1 MKEWVNAEVVKF
13 HWNGVMVAWYR
24 YVFCLSCGSWPSLRA
39 DKVTE
44 YIQNYICCCGGV
56 KWPRAVFSSLDFC
69 CMMLRIS
76 TVYAVTQCVHLSVT
90 FICAVK
96 LSKRS
101 IKTFSPSVIHTI
113 LVFFHIKRS
122 NIPTWTE
129 AKIVIF
135 DQHLALLDG
144 RISSTFWQWS
154 IGYST

>member
-24 YVFCLSCGSWPSLRA
+24 YVFCLSCGSWPSLCA

-101 IKTFSPSVIHTI
+101 IKIFSPSVIHTI
-113 LVFFHIKRS
+113 LVFFIS
-122 NIPTWTE
+122 NVAIFRHGLRQKLWFLTNIWLCWTV
-129 AKIVIF
+129 AF
-135 DQHLALLDG
+135 RQHSDSG
-144 RISSTFWQWS
+144 V
-154 IGYST
+154 